1 MLNACPRQ
9 ITEIA
14 ESARKH
20 IAAIQQFYEANDNNI
35 EILENTAY
43 VHNIPT
49 YCIIFSSYTHDD
61 DVLVLSALNRTNNG
75 CSLPF
80 VLLGKL
86 CDEVR
91 RNIMFHI
98 DIATPTPLNGTA
110 LH

>member
-20 IAAIQQFYEANDNNI
+20 IAAIQRFYEANDNI
-35 EILENTAY
+35 EILKNTAY
-43 VHNIPT
+43 VYNIPT

-61 DVLVLSALNRTNNG
+61 DVLVLSAINRTNNG

-80 VLLGKL
+80 VLLGK
-86 CDEVR
+86 
-91 RNIMFHI
+91 FHI